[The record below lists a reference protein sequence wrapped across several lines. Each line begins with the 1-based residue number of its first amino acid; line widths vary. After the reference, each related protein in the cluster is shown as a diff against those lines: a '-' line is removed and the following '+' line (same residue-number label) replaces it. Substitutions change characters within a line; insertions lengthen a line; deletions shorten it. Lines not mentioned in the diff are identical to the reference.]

1 MSRRSEYADV
11 SLDGAGQAYGDPLS
25 MARHGIALREAAK
38 WSDAEAVFLTLTR
51 FYPHK
56 PYGWQELG
64 VLYACTGRD
73 DQALSLFRRAVEVEP
88 KDLLPRTHCAL
99 HLLKLGFHAEADQM
113 LADHI
118 QSVGCETVNL
128 KSLREFI
135 RYLRMWPENKALATS
150 NKLERCKSFLNVAK
164 VQSRLFSAVARR
176 QPFSLIRLGD
186 GEGAWLRL
194 DPADETAFST
204 LYAANRRSFLRIWFG
219 DDALLG
225 SRAFHEAAATLVDA
239 LPDTDMIGIPYSLR
253 VAHEYRIKS
262 PRGVSSINNILR
274 WIEEHPAWPTQSYCS
289 QDIHLELQR
298 TGFFP
303 KLFAQPCRFGLITCH
318 NDLEALITARTGAR
332 IEHFHLVP
340 EEKGAVDVLG
350 SNGITQAHF
359 PFVYNEVL
367 ADLRSMS
374 QAGRVWIIAAG
385 ILGKLYCAAIREM
398 GGIAIDVGS
407 LADGWLGKVTRPTLR
422 EIERFTL

>member
-1 MSRRSEYADV
+1 MSHRSEYADV
-11 SLDGAGQAYGDPLS
+11 SVAGAGQTYGDPLS
-25 MARHGIALREAAK
+25 IARQGIALREAAK

-51 FYPHK
+51 FYPHR

-99 HLLKLGFHAEADQM
+99 HLLKLGFHAEADQI
-113 LADHI
+113 LADHVR
-118 QSVGCETVNL
+118 SVGHETVNL
-128 KSLREFI
+128 TLLREFI
-135 RYLRMWPENKALATS
+135 RYLRMWPESKALATS
-150 NKLERCKSFLNVAK
+150 NSLERSESFLNVDE
-164 VQSRLFSAVARR
+164 VQSRLFLAIARR

-194 DPADETAFST
+194 DPADETAFPT
-204 LYAANRRSFLRIWFG
+204 LYAANRRSFLKIWFG

-225 SRAFHEAAATLVDA
+225 SSAFHGVVATLA
-239 LPDTDMIGIPYSLR
+239 EILSSTDLIGIPYSLR

-262 PRGVSSINNILR
+262 PRGISSINNILR
-274 WIEEHPAWPTQSYCS
+274 WIEGHPARSTQSYCS
-289 QDIHLELQR
+289 QDVHLELQR
-298 TGFFP
+298 AGFFP
-303 KLFAQPCRFGLITCH
+303 KLFAQSCSFGLITCH
-318 NDLEALITARTGAR
+318 NDLPAVIAARTGAR
-332 IEHFHLVP
+332 VDHLHLVP
-340 EEKGAVDVLG
+340 EEKGAIDILG
-350 SNGITQAHF
+350 SNGIAWAHF

-367 ADLRSMS
+367 ANLRSVS

-385 ILGKLYCAAIREM
+385 ILGKLYCAAVREM